1 LYRCDYL
8 DHCGSW
14 IAVVGIIILMLGNAL
29 DSTKLTFWLYIH
41 LHQLTW
47 ILTTNFVHPLF
58 SKYLS
63 KLLTF
68 FPLMWHIFKHCFNQ
82 LPQIF
87 AIKLFSP
94 NHVAQ
99 YFSQS
104 NILNTQN
111 RFLPRTTTFYSLF
124 ILTNNSLH
132 SEIYNF
138 TV

>member
-1 LYRCDYL
+1 MYRCDCL
-8 DHCGSW
+8 DHCSSW

-29 DSTKLTFWLYIH
+29 DSTKLTFWLYLH

-47 ILTTNFVHPLF
+47 ILTTNFVHPP
-58 SKYLS
+58 
-63 KLLTF
+63 F
-68 FPLMWHIFKHCFNQ
+68 FQILVKTLNFLPTHVAHFKHCFNQ
-82 LPQIF
+82 LAQIF

-104 NILNTQN
+104 NILYTQN
-111 RFLPRTTTFYSLF
+111 RLLPRTTTFYSLF